1 MIVVSD
7 TSPLIALM
15 KAKQLKLLEDLY
27 GTVVIPQAVYE
38 ELTGN
43 SKYPEEAEQ
52 IKGSS
57 FLKVV
62 TIKDSRS
69 VRLFQQITGLDRGE
83 SEAIKYAADNNA
95 DLVLVD
101 EVSGRRTAKMMEL
114 NCIGSL
120 GVLLAAYKNKL
131 INEGDVRAA
140 IEQMKSSNIYF
151 DDSLI
156 DTVLKQI

>member
-27 GTVVIPQAVYE
+27 GTVVIPQAVYD
-38 ELTGN
+38 ELTVN
-43 SKYPEEAEQ
+43 SEYPEETEQ
-52 IKGSS
+52 VKESN
-57 FLKVV
+57 FLKLVSV
-62 TIKDSRS
+62 KDNKS
-69 VRLFQQITGLDRGE
+69 VRLFQQITGLDLGE

-101 EVSGRRTAKMMEL
+101 EISGRRAAKMMGL

-120 GVLLAAYKNKL
+120 GVLLSAYKNKL
-131 INEGDVRAA
+131 INAEDVKSA
-140 IEQMKSSNIYF
+140 IEQMRSSNIYF
-151 DDSLI
+151 DDPLI